1 MTTMI
6 KCWACNFRMT
16 LEQRSA
22 NDGDCPYCQAE
33 IELEDG
39 YEVEVPPTTGQ
50 LSNPLAQR
58 LRTNADATADR
69 TTRLLMYQA
78 ADKIEQL
85 QALVELAR
93 NTYLQDYSDGET
105 DCVTPY
111 DVYN

>member
-1 MTTMI
+1 
-6 KCWACNFRMT
+6 MT

-33 IELEDG
+33 IELKDG
-39 YEVEVPPTTGQ
+39 YEVEVPQQRGRLVT
-50 LSNPLAQR
+50 PLAQR

>member
-1 MTTMI
+1 MTMII

-33 IELEDG
+33 IELGDG

-50 LSNPLAQR
+50 LSNPLTQR
-58 LRTNADATADR
+58 MRTLADATADR
-69 TTRLLMYQA
+69 TTRLLVYQA

-85 QALVELAR
+85 QGLVELAR
-93 NTYLQDYSDGET
+93 NTYIQDYSDGET